1 MDWREVQENRSK
13 ESKEKVIIYHYFWK
27 FHVQRRQT
35 RLAVN
40 NKDIKLKRRWPI
52 YRHPTLEGWHVNC
65 FLTCRVLA
73 HCDVCGSLSPNSCF
87 PFPNWFW
94 LLGNKNF
101 KLGLRKVFFITFVEM
116 DFIGSDQ
123 EYLRKLQNVQKPVCL
138 NFFHA
143 SSGRVYQNKGLL
155 LLLQRLPSLV
165 QKRCE
170 NKCKMQKNAPNP
182 HSMIDAGL

>member
-1 MDWREVQENRSK
+1 
-13 ESKEKVIIYHYFWK
+13 
-27 FHVQRRQT
+27 
-35 RLAVN
+35 
-40 NKDIKLKRRWPI
+40 
-52 YRHPTLEGWHVNC
+52 
-65 FLTCRVLA
+65 
-73 HCDVCGSLSPNSCF
+73 
-87 PFPNWFW
+87 
-94 LLGNKNF
+94 
-101 KLGLRKVFFITFVEM
+101 M

-182 HSMIDAGL
+182 HSMIQMLACNLYFLDLIQHLPQSAVFGASFAFFCILHLFLHLFFAPMMVDAGMNVKIGGLNVVLETDDIND